1 MDTDNIVSITTDG
14 KLELPPKIQRQIKP
28 GDRYKVSI
36 REDSII
42 LEKVQPPLDLNDWF
56 RRIEELGLDPNQ
68 PSLQEISEM
77 VKEVRREPK
86 FNK

>member
-1 MDTDNIVSITTDG
+1 MDTDNIISITADG
-14 KLELPPKIQRQIKP
+14 KLELPPKIQRQIQP

-42 LEKVQPPLDLNDWF
+42 LEKIQQPLDLNDWF
-56 RRIEELGLDPNQ
+56 RRIEELGPDPNQ

-77 VKEVRREPK
+77 VKEVRQERK
-86 FNK
+86 FDK